1 MPDVNTSPDDLIQ
14 PFLIEASGLR
24 GRLVRMGPTL
34 SDIIGRHDL
43 PSAVQSLMAEFA
55 VLTATLSAALKFDGV
70 FSLQAKGNGPVGL
83 MTADATS
90 DGGIR
95 AYASVSGGVP
105 NAGKNEGSPIPRLLG
120 AGYLAFTV
128 DQGEHTK
135 LYQGIVELQGATLI
149 ECVHHFFQQSDQFS
163 AAITLAAAPDG
174 NGGWLGGALM
184 LQRLPEDELSIRKE
198 KMDEAWRRA
207 TILMSSC
214 GKDELTA
221 RALTAHELLFRL
233 FHEDGVRVFDT
244 YPIRFSC
251 RCSRERAQGIL
262 TMFSPEEIEEYK
274 IEGRISVTCDFCNT
288 EEWFD
293 SAEIDAARAT

>member
-1 MPDVNTSPDDLIQ
+1 MNTSPDDLVQ

-24 GRLVRMGPTL
+24 GRLIRMGPTL
-34 SDIIGRHDL
+34 SDIIGRHNL
-43 PSAVQSLMAEFA
+43 PPAVQSLMAEFA
-55 VLTATLSAALKFDGV
+55 VLAATLSAALKFDGV

-83 MTADATS
+83 MAADVTS

-95 AYASVSGGVP
+95 AYASVSGDVP
-105 NAGKNEGSPIPRLLG
+105 GPAEIEGSPIPRLLS

-128 DQGEHTK
+128 DQGQHTE

-149 ECVHHFFQQSDQFS
+149 ECVHHYFQQSDQFS

-174 NGGWLGGALM
+174 RGSWRGGALM

-198 KMDEAWRRA
+198 EMDEAWRRA

-214 GKDELTA
+214 EKDELTA
-221 RALTAHELLFRL
+221 RELSAHELLFRL

-244 YPIRFSC
+244 HPLQFSC

-262 TMFSPEEIEEYK
+262 TMLSAEEIDEYK
-274 IEGRISVTCDFCNT
+274 IDGRISITCEFCNT

-293 SAEIDAARAT
+293 SDEIDAARAT